1 MKQAS
6 FLGNRRGDASREG
19 FRVVHRVGGEPLH
32 DEFVGATRDEI
43 DEACALAAQAFPAYR
58 DLGGARRGEFLRA
71 IAAELEARRDAI
83 VARAMAETGLP
94 EGRFI
99 GELGRTCG
107 QLRMFAGIAED
118 GGWADVRIDLA
129 QPDRKPPAPDTR
141 SMLRALGPVAIF
153 GASNFP
159 LAFSVAGG
167 DSASAL
173 AAGCPIV
180 VKAHPAHP
188 GVSMLAAE
196 AIVAAARST
205 GMPEGVF
212 SLLFDEGRAVG
223 EALVAHP
230 IIQAVGFT
238 GSQGGGLALWRLAQA
253 RPQPIPVY
261 AEMGSVNPGV
271 VFPSKL
277 DDPAF
282 AEALCASATMGV
294 GQFCTNPGLVI
305 ALGSAAAFLE
315 RYAGLMA
322 ASTGGAMLTAG
333 IETSYAAGLE
343 RLAQASGVKTWTRG
357 VGPGGA
363 AVFSVSA
370 IDFLASPAPQ
380 EEVFGPSTLVVVCET
395 RASALDVIG
404 RLEGQLTAALY
415 GSAEEIAGAA
425 DLVAALEPKAG
436 RLIVN
441 QFPTGVEVNASMVH
455 GGPFPATTDPR
466 TTSVG
471 GRAILRWARPVCY
484 QNFPPELLPAELRA
498 SE

>member
-6 FLGNRRGDASREG
+6 FLGFRRGDVSREG
-19 FRVVHRVGGEPLH
+19 FRVAHRVDGGLLE
-32 DEFVGATRDEI
+32 DEFVTATTEEVDV
-43 DEACALAAQAFPAYR
+43 ACALAFRAFPPYR
-58 DLGGARRGEFLRA
+58 DLGGARRGEFLRSVA
-71 IAAELEARRDAI
+71 EELEARREEI

-99 GELGRTCG
+99 GELGRTCA

-118 GGWADVRIDLA
+118 GGWADVRIDFG
-129 QPDRKPPAPDTR
+129 QPERKPPAPDTR
-141 SMLRALGPVAIF
+141 SMFRPLGPVAIF

-188 GVSMLAAE
+188 GVSTLVAE
-196 AIVAAARST
+196 AILAAARST
-205 GMPEGVF
+205 QMPEGVF

-230 IIQAVGFT
+230 VIQAVGFT
-238 GSQGGGLALWRLAQA
+238 GSQGGGLALWRLAQS

-277 DDPAF
+277 DDPTF
-282 AEALCASATMGV
+282 AEGLCASATMGL
-294 GQFCTNPGLVI
+294 GQFCTNPGLVL
-305 ALGSAAAFLE
+305 ALGPAQGFLE
-315 RYAGLMA
+315 RYSTLMA
-322 ASTGGAMLTAG
+322 AAPGGAMLTGG
-333 IETSYAAGLE
+333 IEASYAAGVD
-343 RLAQASGVKTWTRG
+343 RLASTPGVETWTRG
-357 VGPGGA
+357 TGAAA
-363 AVFSVSA
+363 AVFSVGA
-370 IDFLASPAPQ
+370 AEFLAAPALQ
-380 EEVFGPSTLVVVCET
+380 EEVFGPSTLVVLCESRT
-395 RASALDVIG
+395 SALDVIG

-415 GSAEEIAGAA
+415 GSAEELAGAA
-425 DLVAALEPKAG
+425 DLVAALESKAG
-436 RLIVN
+436 RLILN
-441 QFPTGVEVNASMVH
+441 QFPTGVEVNGSMVH
-455 GGPFPATTDPR
+455 GGPFPATTDSR

-484 QNFPPELLPAELRA
+484 QNFPPALLPVELRT
-498 SE
+498 